1 MTRQCG
7 LREAETEAVAACSV
21 ASRAADLRNGIVRSL
36 PLQLQPQGVHDAEGQ
51 GQRGAA
57 RCREGARAAGD
68 SDRLSKES
76 PESGCAPQLG
86 DNLGLQRGDAEFIEK
101 FLVSALAL
109 SRGYAVLAACTAVSI
124 SRRMRQKKTLTTW

>member
-36 PLQLQPQGVHDAEGQ
+36 PLQLQPQGVHDEDGQ

-101 FLVSALAL
+101 FLVSAWL
-109 SRGYAVLAACTAVSI
+109 SVEDTLFSQRAQLFRFRDGCD
-124 SRRMRQKKTLTTW
+124 RRRL